1 MKKKFFN
8 LQFLGVLSLSLFSS
22 ISAFAGSLVIE
33 VPDDPEPTKE
43 TIVYQCNTG
52 NTETKKERAE
62 ATYYNAGEI
71 ALVDLKWNGKRI
83 IASNVIAASGAK
95 YVGAQYIWWTKKDEA
110 TFYDLINDPKEEMPL
125 NCVEEKGTE

>member
-8 LQFLGVLSLSLFSS
+8 LQFLAVLSLSMFSS

-43 TIVYQCNTG
+43 TIVYQCSS
-52 NTETKKERAE
+52 ETQKQRVE
-62 ATYYNAGEI
+62 ATYYNIGEI

-83 IASNVIAASGAK
+83 IAANVIAASGAK
-95 YVGAQYIWWTKKDEA
+95 FVGGEYVWWTKGNEA
-110 TFYDLINDPKEEMPL
+110 SFYNTLTEDRALSLECVKE
-125 NCVEEKGTE
+125 KSTE

>member
-1 MKKKFFN
+1 MKKNFFN
-8 LQFLGVLSLSLFSS
+8 LQFLAVLSLSLFNS

-43 TIVYQCNTG
+43 TVIYQCSA
-52 NTETKKERAE
+52 ETKKERVE

-71 ALVDLKWNGKRI
+71 ALVDLKWNGKRV

-95 YVGAQYIWWTKKDEA
+95 YVGGEYVWWTKKDEA
-110 TFYDLINDPKEEMPL
+110 TFYNLINDPKEEMPL

>member
-1 MKKKFFN
+1 MKKKLFN
-8 LQFLGVLSLSLFSS
+8 LHFLTVLNLSLFSS

-43 TIVYQCNTG
+43 TVIYQC
-52 NTETKKERAE
+52 NTETKKERVE

-71 ALVDLKWNGKRI
+71 GLVDLKWNGKRV
-83 IASNVIAASGAK
+83 IASNVISASGAK
-95 YVGAQYIWWTKKDEA
+95 YAGAEYIWWTKKDEA
-110 TFYDLINDPKEEMPL
+110 TFYNLINDPKEEMPL